1 MSTLIINDARNKAK
15 LYLQQGSELTLT
27 FDLSEFTTS
36 LVGATGRGQIRRT
49 ASSNTIEAEFDCSVD
64 SGAETMTATLAAA
77 DSTAMVLDASDEA
90 KRTHTVM
97 AYDIELVFSDDTP
110 VRLLWGEVEIIPE
123 VTRDAAP

>member
-1 MSTLIINDARNKAK
+1 MAAQRVINDVANKAL

-27 FDLSEFTTS
+27 FDLSEFNTS

-49 ASSNTIEAEFDCSVD
+49 VD
-64 SGAETMTATLAAA
+64 SATVEAAFTCVVDDVAETMTATISAA
-77 DSTAMVLDASDEA
+77 DSSAIVLDASTEA

-97 AYDIELVFSDDTP
+97 AFDIELVFAGPVP

-123 VTRDAAP
+123 ATK